1 MQAKKDFYKILGIAP
16 IANQEEIR
24 KAYRLLAKKYHPDL
38 NPDLKLYSDDKMKEL
53 VEAYTV
59 LNEPDKR
66 KEYDTQPHFQIIKK
80 RSQSRYSTSADQ
92 AQYLKKPKFKR
103 ESSLL
108 ERIFSP
114 FSKKATSAELQVAHL
129 DPKQADVHFTLGL
142 TMAANEAFFDQ
153 ARNEF
158 KMAVKFD
165 PNHREAM
172 FNLSLMCYKLGEFEE
187 AVMNFNKLLVIDKDN
202 QQARKIISLLRE
214 E

>member
-1 MQAKKDFYKILGIAP
+1 MQAKKDFYKILGIPP
-16 IANQEEIR
+16 IANQEDIR
-24 KAYRLLAKKYHPDL
+24 KAYRVLAKKYHPDL

-59 LNEPDKR
+59 LNDPDRR
-66 KEYDTQPHFQIIKK
+66 KDYDNQPHFQVIKK
-80 RSQSRYSTSADQ
+80 RSHDRFTSPPDQS
-92 AQYLKKPKFKR
+92 QYLKKPKFKK
-103 ESSLL
+103 ESSIL

-114 FSKKATSAELQVAHL
+114 FAKKDSSTELQVAHL

-187 AVMNFNKLLVIDKDN
+187 AVMNFNKLLTIDKDN

-214 E
+214 D